1 MGDSVLSKHVILS
14 FLEGLVI
21 IASFID
27 GWVIVDGSF
36 FGIAKHSVVVCGS
49 HEAGTFSFMLS
60 KAKGESAVVGGSGDW
75 SVEFLQP
82 PTSLQ
87 KSFVGLNMAVQ
98 CCDWHLTLHPS
109 FFRNFLFWIFF

>member
-36 FGIAKHSVVVCGS
+36 FGIANRSVVVGGS
-49 HEAGTFSFMLS
+49 QEAGTLSFLLS
-60 KAKGESAVVGGSGDW
+60 KAKGESAVVGGSGDR
-75 SVEFLQP
+75 SVEFLP
-82 PTSLQ
+82 PQTSL
-87 KSFVGLNMAVQ
+87 
-98 CCDWHLTLHPS
+98 
-109 FFRNFLFWIFF
+109 